1 MGFVKFVKIYN
12 PPCFLR
18 PFDILFCIIC
28 CFVLHAHDF
37 PPLKI
42 DFARLLCYGYGKC
55 NCKVAYNYRITGIY
69 IAIRIRN
76 ISAERLPQASCPADG
91 KLFVFL

>member
-76 ISAERLPQASCPADG
+76 ISAGRLPQASCPADG